1 MPRDVRLE
9 HRDPARLPMLGE
21 AVPPG
26 ELLLD
31 TNVFINARLG
41 RGPAILRTLL
51 EHLPHSFVAA
61 PTLAELAWITGRLDP
76 SHPDTARVLGA
87 QAALLTRIEAAT
99 VLVPTEADWR
109 AAGALAG
116 EVARARAGSGSPAA
130 IAVDRF
136 ELTADALTAIVA
148 ARAGC
153 TIITEDRD
161 FDLLAQLNPR
171 LRVIFY
177 HRTAAPRQR

>member
-1 MPRDVRLE
+1 
-9 HRDPARLPMLGE
+9 MLGV
-21 AVPPG
+21 AIPSG

-31 TNVFINARLG
+31 TNVFINALTA
-41 RGPAILRTLL
+41 RGPAILSTLL
-51 EHLPHSFVAA
+51 EEVPRTFVAA
-61 PTLAELAWITGRLDP
+61 TTLAELSWMQGRLDP
-76 SHPDTARVLGA
+76 SHPNTTRVLA
-87 QAALLTRIEAAT
+87 EQAMLLARIEPEK

-109 AAGALAG
+109 AAGTLAG
-116 EVARARAGSGSPAA
+116 RVARARAGGGRMAA
-130 IAVDRF
+130 IPVDRF

-177 HRTAAPRQR
+177 RRAAASRQRYMP

>member
-1 MPRDVRLE
+1 
-9 HRDPARLPMLGE
+9 MLGV
-21 AVPPG
+21 AIPSG

-31 TNVFINARLG
+31 TNVFTNALTARA
-41 RGPAILRTLL
+41 PAILSTLL
-51 EHLPHSFVAA
+51 QEVPRTFVAA
-61 PTLAELAWITGRLDP
+61 TILAELSWMHGRLDP
-76 SHPDTARVLGA
+76 SHPNTTRVLA
-87 QAALLTRIEAAT
+87 EQTMLLARIEPEK
-99 VLVPTEADWR
+99 VLVPTGTDWR
-109 AAGALAG
+109 AAGELAG
-116 EVARARAGSGSPAA
+116 RVARARAGSGDPTA

-136 ELTADALTAIVA
+136 ELIGDALTAIVA

-177 HRTAAPRQR
+177 RRIAESRQR

>member
-1 MPRDVRLE
+1 
-9 HRDPARLPMLGE
+9 
-21 AVPPG
+21 
-26 ELLLD
+26 
-31 TNVFINARLG
+31 
-41 RGPAILRTLL
+41 
-51 EHLPHSFVAA
+51 
-61 PTLAELAWITGRLDP
+61 
-76 SHPDTARVLGA
+76 
-87 QAALLTRIEAAT
+87 
-99 VLVPTEADWR
+99 
-109 AAGALAG
+109 LAG

-136 ELTADALTAIVA
+136 ELTADALIAIVA

-177 HRTAAPRQR
+177 RRTAAPRQR